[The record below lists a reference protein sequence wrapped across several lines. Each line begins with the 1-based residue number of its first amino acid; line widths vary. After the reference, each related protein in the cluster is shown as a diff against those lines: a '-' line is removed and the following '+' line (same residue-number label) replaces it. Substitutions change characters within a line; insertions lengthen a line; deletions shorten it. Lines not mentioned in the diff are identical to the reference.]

1 MTLQNEH
8 ILMEEAHRRVAQRLA
23 DAEVERYGRQP
34 RRVGRLALAGAVTLV
49 VLVGAV
55 AGVWAV
61 AF

>member
-8 ILMEEAHRRVAQRLA
+8 ILLEEAHRRVAQRLA
-23 DAEVERYGRQP
+23 DAELERYGRQP
-34 RRVGRLALAGAVTLV
+34 RRVRRVALAGALALV

-55 AGVWAV
+55 AGLWAV